1 MTRPVDKAP
10 AAFRTITEV
19 SADIDVAPHV
29 LRFWEG
35 KFPQLRP
42 MTRPGGR
49 RFYRLEDVSLL
60 KGLKGLLQEDGY
72 TIKGVQKI
80 LKDQGVGF
88 VRERGNGPVVLPEG
102 QPTTLTHA
110 DNGPLPDRLADALA
124 ANPTMNI
131 KLQQTLLRLEAARS
145 RVQSVLAR

>member
-1 MTRPVDKAP
+1 MARQVDKAP

-49 RFYRLEDVSLL
+49 RFYRTEDVSLL

-72 TIKGVQKI
+72 TIKGVQKL
-80 LKDQGVGF
+80 LKDQGVAF
-88 VRERGNGPVVLPEG
+88 VRERGLGPVTLPNGNTNALMDRDEG
-102 QPTTLTHA
+102 PIF
-110 DNGPLPDRLADALA
+110 NRLADVVAG
-124 ANPTMNI
+124 NPSLSV
-131 KLQQTLLRLEAARS
+131 KLQQTLSRLEQARL
-145 RVQSVLAR
+145 RVRSALAS